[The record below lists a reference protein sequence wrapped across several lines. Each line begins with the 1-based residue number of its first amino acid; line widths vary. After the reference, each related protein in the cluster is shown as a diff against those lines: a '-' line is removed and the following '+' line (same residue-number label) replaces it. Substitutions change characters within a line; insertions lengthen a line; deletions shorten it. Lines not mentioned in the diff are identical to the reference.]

1 MYMHPLDPI
10 FKPKSVAVIGAS
22 REPYAIGYS
31 VVKNLLTTRY
41 EGKIYPI
48 NPKADEILGLKCYHS
63 ILDVPDPVDLAV
75 VTVPAKI
82 TPIVVEEAGKKGV
95 VGLAVISSGF
105 SEVGDIALED
115 QIVNIAKKYKMRILG
130 PNIVGLM
137 NNPLKMNASFAPY
150 LPYPGKIAMISQSGA
165 LLIALNSRTWLD
177 RVGMSHLISIGN
189 MADLDFATL
198 IEYFSGD
205 DQTSCISLYIEGIKN
220 GKDFIEASK
229 KVIDKP
235 IVALKAGVSK
245 RGAMAAAS
253 HTGSLAGS
261 SKIYDS
267 AFKQAG
273 IIKATDLNDLF
284 DKSLA
289 LASQPPMHGENLL
302 IITNGGGIGVL
313 ATDAAEKN
321 DLQVKDPPDDL
332 KEKIKKIIPDFGST
346 KNPIDLTGMAN
357 DEWYKNS
364 LSAALE
370 DPWVSGIIIL
380 YCEVAV
386 LDPKDLAAAVNEV
399 VSCSKTSKPITIALV
414 GGEQSMRAAEWLQKK
429 GIPVYQ
435 SPDRAIKAMAAL
447 RDFGKIKETGF
458 DIFGPYKDVDKDKVN
473 VILTE
478 VNKRKN
484 RYVTELEAKQI
495 FEAYKIPTAKS
506 MLAKTEEEAVN
517 LANQIGYP
525 VVMKIVSPQ
534 IIHKSDV
541 GGVKINI
548 KTDDEVRKAYNQ
560 IIINVSKIDPKPEI
574 LGILVQEMAPSGT
587 ECIIGSTQDPQFGAT
602 VMFGLGG
609 VFVEVLKDVSFRI
622 TPFSNNT
629 AKQLID
635 EIEGRAILYGAR
647 GEKSKDIDAL
657 ANAISRFSQ
666 LVEEFPIL
674 KEVDANP
681 TILYEKGLKVVDAR
695 IIL

>member
-1 MYMHPLDPI
+1 MNALDPI
-10 FKPKSVAVIGAS
+10 FKPKSIAIIGAS
-22 REPYAIGYS
+22 REPNAIGYT

-48 NPKADEILGLKCYHS
+48 NPNADEILDLKCYHS
-63 ILDVPDPVDLAV
+63 ILDVPDTVDLAV

-82 TPIVVEEAGKKGV
+82 TPKVVEEAGKKGV
-95 VGLAVISSGF
+95 IGVAIIASGF
-105 SEVGDIALED
+105 SEIGKVDLEN
-115 QIVNIAKKYKMRILG
+115 QIVEIAKKYKMRILG
-130 PNIVGLM
+130 PNIVGLL

-150 LPYPGKIAMISQSGA
+150 LPYPGKIALISQSGA
-165 LLIALNSRTWLD
+165 LLIGLDSRTWLD

-189 MADLDFATL
+189 MADLDFADL
-198 IEYFSGD
+198 IEYFSLD
-205 DQTSCISLYIEGIKN
+205 DQTNCISLYVEGIKN
-220 GKDFIEASK
+220 GKNFIEASK
-229 KVIDKP
+229 KVLDKP

-245 RGAMAAAS
+245 RGAIATVS

-261 SKIYDS
+261 SKIYDA

-273 IIKATDLNDLF
+273 IIKAIDLNDLF

-289 LASQPPMHGENLL
+289 LASQPPMRGDNLL
-302 IITNGGGIGVL
+302 IISNGGGIGVL
-313 ATDAAEKN
+313 ATDSAEIN
-321 DLQVKDPPDDL
+321 DLQIKDPPDDL

-346 KNPIDLTGMAN
+346 KNPIDVTGMAS
-357 DEWYKNS
+357 DEWYKNT

-370 DPWVSGIIIL
+370 NPWVDGVVVL

-386 LDPKDLAAAVNEV
+386 LDPKDLAVALNEV
-399 VSCSKTSKPITIALV
+399 IVCSKTNKPITVALV
-414 GGEQSMRAAEWLQKK
+414 GGEPSMRASEWLQKK
-429 GIPVYQ
+429 GIPVFQ

-447 RDFGKIKETGF
+447 RDYGKIRKTGF
-458 DIFGPYKDVDKDKVN
+458 DVFEAYTDVDKDKVKT
-473 VILTE
+473 ILAE
-478 VNKRKN
+478 INKRKN
-484 RYVTELEAKQI
+484 RYVTELEANQI

-506 MLAKTEEEAVN
+506 MLAKTEEEAVR
-517 LANQIGYP
+517 LAKQIGYP

-548 KTDDEVRKAYNQ
+548 KTDDDVKKAYNQ
-560 IIINVSKIDPKPEI
+560 IINNVSKIDPKPEI

-587 ECIIGSTQDPQFGAT
+587 ECIIGSTQDSQFGAT

-609 VFVEVLKDVSFRI
+609 VFVEVLRDVSFRI
-622 TPFSNNT
+622 APFSNNT

-635 EIEGRAILYGAR
+635 EIEARAILHGIR
-647 GEKSKDIDAL
+647 GEKPKDIEAL
-657 ANAISRFSQ
+657 ADTISRFSQ
-666 LVEEFPIL
+666 LVEDFPEL

-681 TILYEKGLKVVDAR
+681 TILYEKGLKVVDTR

>member
-1 MYMHPLDPI
+1 MHSLDPI
-10 FKPKSVAVIGAS
+10 FKPKSIAIIGAS
-22 REPYAIGYS
+22 REPYAIGYT

-48 NPKADEILGLKCYHS
+48 NPNADEILNLKCYHS

-75 VTVPAKI
+75 ITVPAKI
-82 TPIVVEEAGKKGV
+82 TPAVVEEAGKKGV
-95 VGLAVISSGF
+95 VGVAIIASGF
-105 SEVGDIALED
+105 SEVGEVDLENK
-115 QIVNIAKKYKMRILG
+115 VVEIAKKYKMRILG

-150 LPYPGKIAMISQSGA
+150 LPYPGKIAMLSQSGA
-165 LLIALNSRTWLD
+165 LLIALDSRTWLD

-198 IEYFSGD
+198 IEYFSID
-205 DQTSCISLYIEGIKN
+205 DQTSCISLYVEGIKN
-220 GKDFIEASK
+220 GKNFIEASK
-229 KVIDKP
+229 KVLDKP
-235 IVALKAGVSK
+235 IVALKSGVSK

-261 SKIYDS
+261 SKIYDA

-273 IIKATDLNDLF
+273 VIKATDLNDLF

-289 LASQPPMHGENLL
+289 LANQPPMRGDNLL

-313 ATDAAEKN
+313 ATDSAEKN
-321 DLQVKDPPDDL
+321 DLQIKDPPDDL
-332 KEKIKKIIPDFGST
+332 KEKIKNIIPNFGST
-346 KNPIDLTGMAN
+346 KNPIDVTGMAN
-357 DEWYKNS
+357 DDWYKNT
-364 LSAALE
+364 LAAALE
-370 DPWVSGIIIL
+370 HPWVDGVVVL

-386 LDPKDLAAAVNEV
+386 LDPKDLAAALHEV
-399 VSCSKTSKPITIALV
+399 IACSRTTKPITVAFV
-414 GGEQSMRAAEWLQKK
+414 GGELTMRASEWLQKK

-447 RDFGKIKETGF
+447 RDFGKIRETGF
-458 DIFGPYKDVDKDKVN
+458 DIFEPYTDIDKNKVKE
-473 VILTE
+473 ILTDI
-478 VNKRKN
+478 NKRKS
-484 RYVTELEAKQI
+484 RYVTEIEAKQI
-495 FEAYKIPTAKS
+495 FEAYKIPTANSK
-506 MLAKTEEEAVN
+506 LAKTEDEAVK
-517 LANQIGYP
+517 LAKEIGYP

-548 KTDDEVRKAYNQ
+548 RTDDDVRKAYNQ
-560 IIINVSKIDPKPEI
+560 ILNNVSKIDPKPEI

-622 TPFSNNT
+622 APFSKNT

-635 EIEGRAILYGAR
+635 EIEAKAILHGTR
-647 GEKSKDIDAL
+647 GEKPKDIETL
-657 ANAISRFSQ
+657 AETISRFSQ
-666 LVEEFPIL
+666 LVEDFPEL